1 MIISLDCLGVKF
13 GSISKITTE
22 NIVTENSKMV
32 GEGGKKCKRKTQK
45 VRQTASIKE

>member
-22 NIVTENSKMV
+22 SIVTEQVTFKTVKWWEKGVKNVREKH
-32 GEGGKKCKRKTQK
+32 KK
-45 VRQTASIKE
+45 